1 MVTLAPLGVANLEY
15 VNRVYTENIN
25 INLKNVDNVEKNN
38 LTKKNKKPYV

>member
-1 MVTLAPLGVANLEY
+1 MVTLAPLGVASLEY

-25 INLKNVDNVEKNN
+25 INLKNVQNVEKNN